1 MHARVTRI
9 RGDAA
14 AMQEGTEWF
23 RSELIPQLETVSGYR
38 DAVLLVDRAHGES
51 LAITLWDTAEAMAE
65 SERVGDELRTTGASR
80 LSGAIAGVER
90 FEVAVQGTALNASA

>member
-9 RGDAA
+9 RGDAE
-14 AMQEGTEWF
+14 AMQAGTEWF
-23 RSELIPQLETVSGYR
+23 RSELIPQLEAISGYR

-51 LAITLWDTAEAMAE
+51 LAITLWDTAEAMTE
-65 SERVGDELRTTGASR
+65 SERVADELRTTGAAR

-90 FEVAVQGTALNASA
+90 FEVAVQASALNASA